1 MSENEFPV
9 GMMVRLRNNLSM
21 PAFTIPR
28 GTQGVVTC
36 HDEDGIIVQFG
47 LGKDRTWSADVEKSE
62 IEPVF

>member
-1 MSENEFPV
+1 MSENKFPV
-9 GMMVRLRNNLSM
+9 GMVIRLRVDMRM
-21 PAFTIPR
+21 PTFTIPR
-28 GTQGVVTC
+28 GTTGVVTC